1 MVVYFFVI
9 VFFLLLVLF
18 FVFDI
23 VIYLRRVEYKDG
35 SGKYF
40 RVCIVEFCGNVE
52 VVGVSF

>member
-23 VIYLRRVEYKDG
+23 VIYLRRVENKDG
-35 SGKYF
+35 SGAYF